1 MYTIA
6 RSALV
11 AHRAED
17 MYSLV
22 NDIESYSKFLPW
34 CDASTV
40 LSRADHEMVARVH
53 IAYRGVRR
61 SFTTRNRLTPF
72 ERIDLAL
79 VDGPFSALSGAWAF
93 KELRA
98 DACRISL
105 DLRFDFA
112 AAAAARLIGPV
123 FKRIADSL
131 VDSFVARAAEV
142 YGGGGAGDGDNKIRA
157 EVVYALP
164 ERQVVE
170 CLEFDAPVTIEMA
183 IRASNM
189 LQQFPHIDLAAAA
202 VGVFGVARPLDWV
215 LEDRD
220 RVEIY
225 RPLLM
230 SPTEARRER
239 ANQSRGGKGGRGGR
253 GDLGSHGD

>member
-17 MYSLV
+17 MYALV
-22 NDIESYSKFLPW
+22 NDIESYPAFLPW
-34 CDASTV
+34 CDASAV
-40 LSRADHEMVARVH
+40 LARGPHEMTARVH

-61 SFTTRNRLTPF
+61 SFTTRNRLTPH
-72 ERIDLAL
+72 ERIDLTL
-79 VDGPFSALSGAWAF
+79 VDGPFSQLSGAWAF

-98 DACRISL
+98 DACRIAL

-131 VDSFVARAAEV
+131 VDSFVARAAAV
-142 YGGGGAGDGDNKIRA
+142 HGRA
-157 EVVYALP
+157 AADTVRVEVVYALP

-170 CLEFDAPVTIEMA
+170 ALEFAAPVTIAQA
-183 IRASNM
+183 IRASGVPR
-189 LQQFPHIDLAAAA
+189 QFPRLDLNTAA
-202 VGVFGVARPLDWV
+202 VGVFGARRPLDWP
-215 LEDRD
+215 LADGD

-225 RPLLM
+225 RPLVM
-230 SPTEARRER
+230 SPTEARRRRER
-239 ANQSRGGKGGRGGR
+239 QAGDR
-253 GDLGSHGD
+253 GDSHDG

>member
-17 MYSLV
+17 MYALV
-22 NDIESYSKFLPW
+22 NDIESYPAFLPW
-34 CDASTV
+34 CDASAV
-40 LSRADHEMVARVH
+40 LSRGEHEMVARVH

-72 ERIDLAL
+72 ERIDLTL

-98 DACRISL
+98 DACRIAL

-112 AAAAARLIGPV
+112 AASAARLIGPV

-131 VDSFVARAAEV
+131 VDSFVARAAEAH
-142 YGGGGAGDGDNKIRA
+142 GAAAGGANTGAIRV

-164 ERQVVE
+164 ERQVVDA
-170 CLEFDAPVTIEMA
+170 LEFAAPVTIEQA
-183 IRASNM
+183 VRAST
-189 LQQFPHIDLAAAA
+189 LPQQFPHLDLDRAA
-202 VGVFGVARPLDWV
+202 VGVFGARRPLDWQ
-215 LEDRD
+215 LADGD

-225 RPLLM
+225 RPLTM
-230 SPTEARRER
+230 SPTEARRARER
-239 ANQSRGGKGGRGGR
+239 QAREGG
-253 GDLGSHGD
+253 

>member
-1 MYTIA
+1 MYSIA

-17 MYSLV
+17 MYALV
-22 NDIESYSKFLPW
+22 NDIESYPAFLPW
-34 CDASTV
+34 CDASAV
-40 LSRADHEMVARVH
+40 LARGEHEMVARVH

-72 ERIDLAL
+72 ERIDLTL

-98 DACRISL
+98 DACRIAL

-112 AAAAARLIGPV
+112 AAGAARLIGPV

-142 YGGGGAGDGDNKIRA
+142 HGRAANTGVIRV

-164 ERQVVE
+164 ERQVVDA
-170 CLEFDAPVTIEMA
+170 LEFAAPVTIEQA
-183 IRASNM
+183 VRAST
-189 LQQFPHIDLAAAA
+189 LPRQFPHLDLDRAA
-202 VGVFGVARPLDWV
+202 VGVFGARRPLDWR
-215 LEDRD
+215 LADGD

-225 RPLLM
+225 RPLRM
-230 SPTEARRER
+230 RPEEARRAR
-239 ANQSRGGKGGRGGR
+239 ARQARGGDG
-253 GDLGSHGD
+253 

>member
-1 MYTIA
+1 
-6 RSALV
+6 V
-11 AHRAED
+11 
-17 MYSLV
+17 
-22 NDIESYSKFLPW
+22 
-34 CDASTV
+34 
-40 LSRADHEMVARVH
+40 
-53 IAYRGVRR
+53 
-61 SFTTRNRLTPF
+61 
-72 ERIDLAL
+72 
-79 VDGPFSALSGAWAF
+79 
-93 KELRA
+93 
-98 DACRISL
+98 
-105 DLRFDFA
+105 

-189 LQQFPHIDLAAAA
+189 LQQFPHIDLAAAT

-239 ANQSRGGKGGRGGR
+239 ANQSRGGR
-253 GDLGSHGD
+253 GDLGGHGD